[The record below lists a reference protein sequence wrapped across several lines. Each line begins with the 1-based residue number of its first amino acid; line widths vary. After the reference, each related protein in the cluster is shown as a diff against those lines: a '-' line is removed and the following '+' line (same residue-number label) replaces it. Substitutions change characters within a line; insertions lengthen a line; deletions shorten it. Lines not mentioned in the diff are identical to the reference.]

1 MYPFQST
8 DPRDARF
15 LSFPGINFNDP
26 GVQLAGLA
34 GLGVAALA
42 AGNVINGNDDLK
54 IRPNLVVNYDPQS
67 GALSPALSA
76 NVQVGNGPVAPS
88 INVGGQLDNSGIAPI
103 IGTGINVGEGN
114 GFNPALTSNFA
125 LKNGQAKPQFGV
137 GANVGGFNLGNI
149 FGR

>member
-54 IRPNLVVNYDPQS
+54 IRPNLGVNYGKPPTIT
-67 GALSPALSA
+67 L
-76 NVQVGNGPVAPS
+76 
-88 INVGGQLDNSGIAPI
+88 
-103 IGTGINVGEGN
+103 
-114 GFNPALTSNFA
+114 
-125 LKNGQAKPQFGV
+125 LKPPKIV
-137 GANVGGFNLGNI
+137 YL
-149 FGR
+149 